1 VTRVS
6 PYDGDDDKGGS
17 TDVADV
23 SWTVPTVG
31 LVTATFVPGSPGHSW
46 QNAAAAGT
54 TIGIKGAVVAAKAI
68 ALTGAD
74 VFTNPKLIADAKAE
88 LKASQGLNF
97 TYKALVGDRKP
108 PLDYR
113 KPSVAAE

>member
-1 VTRVS
+1 M
-6 PYDGDDDKGGS
+6 
-17 TDVADV
+17 VA
-23 SWTVPTVG
+23 
-31 LVTATFVPGSPGHSW
+31 ATFVPGSPGHSW

-54 TIGIKGAVVAAKAI
+54 TIGVKGAVVAAKTI

-88 LKASQGLNF
+88 LKKSQGANF
-97 TYKALVGDRKP
+97 TYKAMVGDRKP

-113 KPSVAAE
+113 KPSTGAQ

>member
-1 VTRVS
+1 
-6 PYDGDDDKGGS
+6 
-17 TDVADV
+17 V

-74 VFTNPKLIADAKAE
+74 VFTNPKLVADAKAE
-88 LKASQGLNF
+88 LKTSQGPNF
-97 TYKALVGDRKP
+97 TYKAMVGDRKP

-113 KPSVAAE
+113 KPSMAAE